1 MNIVIKYWYSFI
13 ILLLIVLLLV
23 SRCNQPKPDP
33 QKPIITRDT
42 VWISHT
48 DTVKTKPKLVYTD
61 PKVRID
67 SIFLPDKDYE
77 KLRKQYQDLLVL
89 YFQRNVLK
97 DTLKLDSLGNVY
109 VTDTVSKNLISGRVY
124 NYTIKYPKITETIK
138 LPPKPRNQLYI
149 GGMLQ
154 GNITNPVSQI
164 NTGLMLKNKKDQ
176 LYGISAGMNMNG
188 QLQLGIS
195 SYWKISF
202 RK

>member
-13 ILLLIVLLLV
+13 ILLLVVLLLV

-48 DTVKTKPKLVYTD
+48 GTVKTKPKLVYTN

-97 DTLKLDSLGNVY
+97 DILKLDSLGYVY

-124 NYTIKYPKITETIK
+124 NYSIKYPKVIETIK
-138 LPPKPRNQLYI
+138 LPPVSRNQLYI

-154 GNITNPVSQI
+154 GNLTNPVSQI
-164 NTGLMLKNKKDQ
+164 NAGLMLKNKKDQ
-176 LYGISAGMNMNG
+176 LYGISAGMNKDG
-188 QLQLGIS
+188 QMIIGIS